1 MKASQRRVEPLEPS
15 TPWEALQRIDAQMWV
30 LPDWGQFP
38 PEKRDELVRVLA
50 EMLFRQVQK
59 RRLNHERLS

>member
-15 TPWEALQRIDAQMWV
+15 MPWEVLPRMDAQMWV
-30 LPDWGQFP
+30 LPEWKQLP
-38 PEKRDELVRVLA
+38 PEKRDELVQVLA

-59 RRLNHERLS
+59 QRLKHERLS